1 MSLQYN
7 DQTNQAKQTNQTNQT
22 ECTIILPKDKTLL
35 FNSILATLVKNQRV
49 KIIGEFG
56 KLEIKDILDILLI
69 KELNPDLLLTI
80 QTRGLLFN
88 KFPPKNKI
96 SVGKGKLYFGK
107 ESLQILKDTNPKI
120 EYFPKLS
127 TDDIL
132 DMYIHDPD
140 NKESYND
147 IVLIEERDPRYKLR
161 KIFDIINNI
170 KEYKLSSE
178 IDLCIVF
185 TETALKQNFIY
196 SNAFR
201 WFLEKAKRKNINIRI
216 IVSKKHNIKIDSTSI
231 EAMALFLTFPNL
243 KII

>member
-7 DQTNQAKQTNQTNQT
+7 DQTNQAEQTNQT

-35 FNSILATLVKNQRV
+35 FDSILATLVKNQRV

-147 IVLIEERDPRYKLR
+147 TVLIEERDPRYKLR
-161 KIFDIINNI
+161 KIFDIVNNI

>member
-1 MSLQYN
+1 MSLQCN
-7 DQTNQAKQTNQTNQT
+7 ERVNQANQT

-35 FNSILATLVKNQRV
+35 FNSILATLIKNQKV

-80 QTRGLLFN
+80 QTRGLFFN
-88 KFPPKNKI
+88 KFLKKNKI
-96 SVGKGKLYFGK
+96 SVSKGKLYFGK

-147 IVLIEERDPRYKLR
+147 VVLIEERDPRYKLR

-185 TETALKQNFIY
+185 NETALKQNFIY

-231 EAMALFLTFPNL
+231 EAMGLFLTFPNL

>member
-1 MSLQYN
+1 MSLQRT
-7 DQTNQAKQTNQTNQT
+7 DQTNQTNPT
-22 ECTIILPKDKTLL
+22 ERECTIILPKDKTLL
-35 FNSILATLVKNQRV
+35 FDSILATLVKNQRV

-80 QTRGLLFN
+80 QTRGLFFN

-140 NKESYND
+140 NKESYDD

-161 KIFDIINNI
+161 KIFDIVNNI

-201 WFLEKAKRKNINIRI
+201 WFLEKAKRKNINVRV
-216 IVSKKHNIKIDSTSI
+216 IVSKKHDIKIDSTSI

>member
-1 MSLQYN
+1 MSLQRT
-7 DQTNQAKQTNQTNQT
+7 DQTNQTNPT
-22 ECTIILPKDKTLL
+22 ERECTIILPKDKTLL

-80 QTRGLLFN
+80 QTRGLFFN
-88 KFPPKNKI
+88 KFLPKNKI

>member
-7 DQTNQAKQTNQTNQT
+7 DQTNQT

-80 QTRGLLFN
+80 QTRGLFFN

-147 IVLIEERDPRYKLR
+147 TVLIEERDPRYKLR
-161 KIFDIINNI
+161 KIFDIVNNI
-170 KEYKLSSE
+170 KEYKLSLE

>member
-7 DQTNQAKQTNQTNQT
+7 DQTNQAKQTNQT

-35 FNSILATLVKNQRV
+35 FDSILATLIKNQRV

-147 IVLIEERDPRYKLR
+147 VVLIEERDPRYKLR
-161 KIFDIINNI
+161 KIFDIVNNI

>member
-1 MSLQYN
+1 MSLQRT
-7 DQTNQAKQTNQTNQT
+7 DQTNQTNPT
-22 ECTIILPKDKTLL
+22 ERECTIILPKDKTLL
-35 FNSILATLVKNQRV
+35 FNSILATLIKNQRV

-80 QTRGLLFN
+80 QTRGLFFN

-147 IVLIEERDPRYKLR
+147 TVLIEERDPRYKLR
-161 KIFDIINNI
+161 KIFDIVNNI

-185 TETALKQNFIY
+185 NETALKQNFIY

>member
-7 DQTNQAKQTNQTNQT
+7 DQTNQAKQTNQT

-35 FNSILATLVKNQRV
+35 FDSILATLIKNQRV

-201 WFLEKAKRKNINIRI
+201 WFLEKAKRKNINVRV

-231 EAMALFLTFPNL
+231 EAMSLFLTFPNL

>member
-1 MSLQYN
+1 MSLQCN
-7 DQTNQAKQTNQTNQT
+7 DQTNQTNQT
-22 ECTIILPKDKTLL
+22 EQTERECTIILPKDKTLL

-80 QTRGLLFN
+80 QTRGLFFN

-161 KIFDIINNI
+161 KIFDIVNNI

-201 WFLEKAKRKNINIRI
+201 WFLEKAKRKNINIRV
-216 IVSKKHNIKIDSTSI
+216 IVSKKHNIKIDSASI

>member
-7 DQTNQAKQTNQTNQT
+7 DQANQANQT

-80 QTRGLLFN
+80 QTRGLFFN

-161 KIFDIINNI
+161 KIFDIVNNI
-170 KEYKLSSE
+170 KEYKLSLE

>member
-1 MSLQYN
+1 MSS
-7 DQTNQAKQTNQTNQT
+7 QT
-22 ECTIILPKDKTLL
+22 EREYERIVLPKDKTLL
-35 FNSILATLVKNQRV
+35 FETVLSTLVKNQKV

-56 KLEIKDILDILLI
+56 NLEIKDIHDILST

-80 QTRGLLFN
+80 QTRGLFFD
-88 KFPPKNKI
+88 KFPPKSKMA
-96 SVGKGKLYFGK
+96 VGKGKVYFGK
-107 ESLQILKDTNPKI
+107 ESLKILKDTNLKI

-140 NKESYND
+140 NKESFNNV
-147 IVLIEERDPRYKLR
+147 VLIEERDPRYKLR
-161 KIFDIINNI
+161 KIFDTININ

-185 TETALKQNFIY
+185 DETALKQNFIY

-201 WFLEKAKRKNINIRI
+201 WFLEKAKRKNISVRI
-216 IVSKKHNIKIDSTSI
+216 DVSKKHNIKIDSTSA
-231 EAMALFLTFPNL
+231 EATALFLTFPNL

>member
-7 DQTNQAKQTNQTNQT
+7 DQANQANQT

-80 QTRGLLFN
+80 QTRGLFFN

-147 IVLIEERDPRYKLR
+147 TVLIEERDPRYKLR
-161 KIFDIINNI
+161 KIFDIVNNI

-185 TETALKQNFIY
+185 NETALKQNFIY

-231 EAMALFLTFPNL
+231 EAMGLFLTFPNL

>member
-7 DQTNQAKQTNQTNQT
+7 DQANQANQT

-35 FNSILATLVKNQRV
+35 FDSILATLIKNQRV

-80 QTRGLLFN
+80 QTRGLFFN

-127 TDDIL
+127 RDDIL

-147 IVLIEERDPRYKLR
+147 TVLIEERDPRYKLR
-161 KIFDIINNI
+161 KIFDIVNNI

-231 EAMALFLTFPNL
+231 EAMSLFLTFPNL

>member
-7 DQTNQAKQTNQTNQT
+7 DQTEQTNQT

-120 EYFPKLS
+120 EYFPELS

-140 NKESYND
+140 NKESYDD

-161 KIFDIINNI
+161 KIFDIVNNI

-216 IVSKKHNIKIDSTSI
+216 IVSKKQNIKIDSTSI
-231 EAMALFLTFPNL
+231 EAMGLFLTFPNL

>member
-1 MSLQYN
+1 MSLQCN
-7 DQTNQAKQTNQTNQT
+7 EKTEQAEQANQT

-56 KLEIKDILDILLI
+56 KLEIKDIIDILLI

-80 QTRGLLFN
+80 QTRGLFFN

-127 TDDIL
+127 TANIL

-147 IVLIEERDPRYKLR
+147 TVLIEERDPRYKLR
-161 KIFDIINNI
+161 KIFDIVNNI
-170 KEYKLSSE
+170 KEYKLSLE

>member
-7 DQTNQAKQTNQTNQT
+7 DQTEQTNQT

-80 QTRGLLFN
+80 QTRGLFFN

-96 SVGKGKLYFGK
+96 SVGKGKFYFGK

-132 DMYIHDPD
+132 NMYIHDPD

-147 IVLIEERDPRYKLR
+147 TVLIEERDPRYKLR
-161 KIFDIINNI
+161 KIFDIVNNI
-170 KEYKLSSE
+170 KEYKLSLE

-185 TETALKQNFIY
+185 TETALNQNFIY

-201 WFLEKAKRKNINIRI
+201 WLLEKAKRKNINIRI

>member
-7 DQTNQAKQTNQTNQT
+7 DQANQANQT

-80 QTRGLLFN
+80 QTRGLFFN

-201 WFLEKAKRKNINIRI
+201 WFLEKAKRKNINVRV

-231 EAMALFLTFPNL
+231 EAMSLFLTFPNL

>member
-7 DQTNQAKQTNQTNQT
+7 DQTNQTEQI

-35 FNSILATLVKNQRV
+35 FDSILATLVKNQRV

-80 QTRGLLFN
+80 QTRGLFFN

-161 KIFDIINNI
+161 KIFDIVNNI

>member
-1 MSLQYN
+1 MSLQRT
-7 DQTNQAKQTNQTNQT
+7 DQTNQTNPT
-22 ECTIILPKDKTLL
+22 ERECNIILPKDKTLL
-35 FNSILATLVKNQRV
+35 FDSILATLIKNQKV

-80 QTRGLLFN
+80 QTRGLFFN

-178 IDLCIVF
+178 VDLCIVF

-201 WFLEKAKRKNINIRI
+201 WFLEKAKRKNINVRV

>member
-7 DQTNQAKQTNQTNQT
+7 GQTNQAKQTNQT

-80 QTRGLLFN
+80 QTRGLFFN

-196 SNAFR
+196 SKAFR

-231 EAMALFLTFPNL
+231 EAMSLFLTFPNL

>member
-1 MSLQYN
+1 M
-7 DQTNQAKQTNQTNQT
+7 
-22 ECTIILPKDKTLL
+22 
-35 FNSILATLVKNQRV
+35 
-49 KIIGEFG
+49 
-56 KLEIKDILDILLI
+56 
-69 KELNPDLLLTI
+69 
-80 QTRGLLFN
+80 
-88 KFPPKNKI
+88 
-96 SVGKGKLYFGK
+96 GKGKLYFGK

-147 IVLIEERDPRYKLR
+147 TVLIEERDPRYKLR
-161 KIFDIINNI
+161 KIFDITNNI

>member
-7 DQTNQAKQTNQTNQT
+7 DQANQANQT

-80 QTRGLLFN
+80 QTRGLFFN

-132 DMYIHDPD
+132 NMYIHDPD

-147 IVLIEERDPRYKLR
+147 TVLIEERDPRYKLR
-161 KIFDIINNI
+161 KIFDIVNNI

-185 TETALKQNFIY
+185 NETALKQNFIY

-216 IVSKKHNIKIDSTSI
+216 IVSKKQNIKIDSTSI
-231 EAMALFLTFPNL
+231 EAMGLFLTFPNL

>member
-1 MSLQYN
+1 MSLQCN
-7 DQTNQAKQTNQTNQT
+7 ERVNQT

-80 QTRGLLFN
+80 QTRGLFFN

-161 KIFDIINNI
+161 KIFDIVNNI

-216 IVSKKHNIKIDSTSI
+216 IVSKKHDIKIDSTSI

>member
-1 MSLQYN
+1 MSLQRT
-7 DQTNQAKQTNQTNQT
+7 DQTNQTNPT
-22 ECTIILPKDKTLL
+22 ERECTIILPKDKTLL
-35 FNSILATLVKNQRV
+35 FDSILATLIKNQRV

-80 QTRGLLFN
+80 QTRGLFFN

-231 EAMALFLTFPNL
+231 EAMGLFLTFPNL